1 VRKGIAVLG
10 LSVAIAF
17 ASHPA
22 QAGDRKS
29 SRRDQNSSEEI
40 VLTRPERSVST
51 KHEMSG
57 SSSSRNLEIASS
69 GSSGIRFKRNGATP
83 TEDAPRREHQR
94 LTLFHIDSSFG
105 KIEVAPIVGKVN
117 GAQFSIGF

>member
-1 VRKGIAVLG
+1 MRKGIGVVG
-10 LSVAIAF
+10 LLAAIAF
-17 ASHPA
+17 ASQPI

-29 SRRDQNSSEEI
+29 SRRDQGSSEEMF
-40 VLTRPERSVST
+40 LTRPERSVSV

-57 SSSSRNLEIASS
+57 SSASRHLEIASS
-69 GSSGIRFKRNGATP
+69 GSSGIRFNRNGASP

-94 LTLFHIDSSFG
+94 LTLFHIDSGFG
-105 KIEVAPIVGKVN
+105 KIEVGPVVGKVN

>member
-1 VRKGIAVLG
+1 MRKGIAVLG

-17 ASHPA
+17 ASQPA

-29 SRRDQNSSEEI
+29 SRRDQNSSEEM
-40 VLTRPERSVST
+40 LLSRPERSVST
-51 KHEMSG
+51 KHEISG
-57 SSSSRNLEIASS
+57 SSSSRNLEITSS
-69 GSSGIRFKRNGATP
+69 RPSEIRFSRRGATP
-83 TEDAPRREHQR
+83 TEDAPRREHHR

-105 KIEVAPIVGKVN
+105 KIEVAPVVGKVN